1 MRKAMDLE
9 SSKQSVFYV
18 VNVVLSYKDF
28 QEAKQ
33 DAPND
38 IAAHI
43 APSKELHEK
52 GRLLMSGAFLNNP
65 GQPLTTMA
73 VLASREA
80 AEEYIKGDPFFK
92 KGMIKKWYIR
102 EWANMFAHSSAGK
115 SD

>member
-9 SSKQSVFYV
+9 SSKQPVFYV
-18 VNVVLSYKDF
+18 VNVVLGYKDF
-28 QEAKQ
+28 QEAKL

-43 APSKELHEK
+43 ARSKELHEK

-65 GQPLTTMA
+65 SEPLTTMA
-73 VLASREA
+73 VLSSREA

-102 EWANMFAHSSAGK
+102 EWANMFAHSSHREI
-115 SD
+115 D